1 MNLDTDVSKSVHAA
15 VNSVGHEKL
24 GNGAKNS
31 EVLFRLT
38 VFYLYMLVLRPNK
51 KKTVFQNPFSER
63 LRTLANVFF
72 KAVVP
77 ARPEPDSAVRS
88 TVRRWFRV
96 NQSHRHKSLSG

>member
-38 VFYLYMLVLRPNK
+38 VFYLYRLVLRPNK
-51 KKTVFQNPFSER
+51 KKNRLSESVFRKVADVS
-63 LRTLANVFF
+63 
-72 KAVVP
+72 
-77 ARPEPDSAVRS
+77 
-88 TVRRWFRV
+88 
-96 NQSHRHKSLSG
+96 

>member
-38 VFYLYMLVLRPNK
+38 VFYLYRLVLRPNK
-51 KKTVFQNPFSER
+51 KKKNRLSESVFRKVADVS
-63 LRTLANVFF
+63 
-72 KAVVP
+72 
-77 ARPEPDSAVRS
+77 
-88 TVRRWFRV
+88 
-96 NQSHRHKSLSG
+96 